1 MCKIGTTR
9 DVLGRECEK
18 PHTAQYG
25 YRCGYILHVILVP
38 KPLMIR
44 NESIH
49 NPAML
54 LKKLYS
60 IVPLLGEK
68 YEMLCG
74 LSNL

>member
-1 MCKIGTTR
+1 MSLGGSTKNRTPHSTGTVAVTSY
-9 DVLGRECEK
+9 
-18 PHTAQYG
+18 TSF
-25 YRCGYILHVILVP
+25 LVP
-38 KPLMIR
+38 MPLMIR